1 MKAGSADC
9 ALLAVYGT
17 LRRRS
22 VFQRLP
28 LAVSRLQFLGCGLIR
43 GRLFWQRTYPALIQE
58 HGIVQVELFQIVD
71 ANVWD
76 KLDLYEGCD
85 PSNLAASLF
94 IRRQVLLWNPRVW
107 AWAYFLN
114 RQIPRGIR
122 HGEDGEKFTTKTQRL
137 ILQK

>member
-1 MKAGSADC
+1 MTASGAGCD
-9 ALLAVYGT
+9 LLAVYGT

-22 VFQRLP
+22 VFHRLP
-28 LAVSRLQFLGCGLIR
+28 LAVSRLHFFGCGLIR

-58 HGIVQVELFQIVD
+58 HGIAQVELFQIVD
-71 ANVWD
+71 ANVWYD
-76 KLDLYEGCD
+76 LDLYEGFD

-114 RQIPRGIR
+114 RQIPLGS
-122 HGEDGEKFTTKTQRL
+122 RL
-137 ILQK
+137 RLLPPYLPSQTGLGP

>member
-1 MKAGSADC
+1 MKAGSAGC

-28 LAVSRLQFLGCGLIR
+28 LAVSRLQFFGCGLIR
-43 GRLFWQRTYPALIQE
+43 GHLFWQRAYPALIQE
-58 HGIVQVELFQIVD
+58 HGIAQVELFRIVD

-76 KLDLYEGCD
+76 ELDLYEGCD

-114 RQIPRGIR
+114 RQIPLGS
-122 HGEDGEKFTTKTQRL
+122 RL
-137 ILQK
+137 RLLPPYLPSQTGLGT

>member
-58 HGIVQVELFQIVD
+58 HGIAQVELFHIVD
-71 ANVWD
+71 ASNWD
-76 KLDLYEGCD
+76 ELDLYVGFD
-85 PSNLAASLF
+85 PSNLAASLL
-94 IRRQVLLWNPRVW
+94 IRRQVSSLEPSSVGVGLFSKS
-107 AWAYFLN
+107 A
-114 RQIPRGIR
+114 
-122 HGEDGEKFTTKTQRL
+122 
-137 ILQK
+137 